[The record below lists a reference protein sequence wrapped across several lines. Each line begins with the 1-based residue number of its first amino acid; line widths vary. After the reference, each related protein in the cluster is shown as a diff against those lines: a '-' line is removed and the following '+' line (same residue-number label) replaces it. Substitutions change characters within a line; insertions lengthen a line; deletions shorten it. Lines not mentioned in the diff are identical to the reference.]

1 MPTEPP
7 VPTDYPPSTTTT
19 ICTTTSTTT
28 TTTTTTTAERGC
40 CGDKSFTD
48 ARCNDVPNDPYG
60 GLGCNGCGIQDCRLC
75 GEGPYI
81 PCK

>member
-7 VPTDYPPSTTTT
+7 VPTDYPPSSTTT
-19 ICTTTSTTT
+19 ICTTTS

-48 ARCNDVPNDPYG
+48 ARCNDIPNDPFG
-60 GLGCNGCGIQDCRLC
+60 GFGCHGCGIEDCRLC
-75 GEGPYI
+75 GTDLLP
-81 PCK
+81 PCE